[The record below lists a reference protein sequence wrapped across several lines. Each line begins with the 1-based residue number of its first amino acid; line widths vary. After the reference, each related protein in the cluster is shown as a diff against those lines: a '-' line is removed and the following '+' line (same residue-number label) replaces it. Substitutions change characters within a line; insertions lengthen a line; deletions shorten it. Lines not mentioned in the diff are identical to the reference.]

1 MKKPR
6 ARRKIINCIVE
17 AIQDKKGGDIVSLDL
32 RDLPEAIC
40 DFFII
45 CSADSKPQIKAIAEE
60 INMKVKKDHNEIP
73 FQKEGITNLEWVIID
88 YFDIIV
94 HIFEKEKRAFYKLD
108 ELWSDAKLTVYK
120 D

>member
-6 ARRKIINCIVE
+6 ARRRIINCIIK

-45 CSADSKPQIKAIAEE
+45 CSGDSKPQIKAIAEE
-60 INMKVKKDHNEIP
+60 VDMKLKKTYKEIP
-73 FQKEGITNLEWVIID
+73 FHREGITNLEWVILD

-94 HIFEKEKRAFYKLD
+94 HVFEKEKRAFYKLD